1 MAKGCFGAILALLLL
16 TSSPALAEPLA
27 LGTSTTRSSTYG
39 MGLALAKAAAEKAGL
54 DIRVTPHGSTTQA
67 VPLVQSGEV
76 MLALTNAVEA
86 SSAYNGTGEFAGAPK
101 DKLRLL
107 ATLFPLKMALGVRSD
122 DPAQSVADLKGRPLP
137 AGFSAALTGQALVNG
152 LLAAG
157 GLEPGDI
164 EPVEVLSFSNM
175 ADEFVAGRI
184 AAYIFVIGSSRDAEL
199 YRRVGGLRA
208 LPLLEG
214 AEAQARLKAQLP
226 VARIETVQP
235 HDDIPG
241 VEQPTPV
248 LVYDYFLYANA
259 DLPEETVRALLAAII
274 ESRDELI
281 ASVPAFR
288 WFSVEG
294 IAKQVDVPYH
304 PAAEAYYREQGL
316 WPN

>member
-1 MAKGCFGAILALLLL
+1 MAKSFFAALGALILLAA
-16 TSSPALAEPLA
+16 SPALAEPLA

-67 VPLVQSGEV
+67 VPLVQNGEV

-86 SSAYNGTGEFAGAPK
+86 SAAYNGTGAFKGQPN

-107 ATLFPLKMALGVRSD
+107 ATLFPFKMALGVRSD
-122 DPAQSVADLKGRPLP
+122 DPARSVTDLKGRPLP
-137 AGFSAALTGQALVNG
+137 AGFSTALTGQALVDG

-157 GLEPGDI
+157 GLAPDEI
-164 EPVEVLSFSNM
+164 EPVEVLSFSAM

-184 AAYIFVIGSSRDAEL
+184 AAYIFVIGSSRDKEL

-208 LPLLEG
+208 LPLPEG
-214 AEAQARLKAQLP
+214 PEAEARLKQHLP
-226 VARIETVQP
+226 VGRIETIQP
-235 HDDIPG
+235 HGDIPG
-241 VEQPTPV
+241 VEEPTRV
-248 LVYDYFLYANA
+248 LVYDYFLYGNA
-259 DLPEETVRALLAAII
+259 DLPEETVRALLSAII
-274 ESRDELI
+274 ESREELI

-288 WFSVEG
+288 WFSVED

-304 PAAEAYYREQGL
+304 PAAEAYYRELGL
-316 WPN
+316 WAQ